1 MADGG
6 KATPSLSTIGRDD
19 LIFLIAGLLA
29 FIFSFI
35 DFAHLSISNVGT
47 ISGSSI
53 TAWHGTGALAAV
65 LVLLSIGLSAYNVFS
80 PGALDDMP
88 LAPRVIAEGLAALG
102 LLFFLIRWIT
112 LPGGTLFGQHYGY
125 VLAWGGYVMLV
136 LIIVQ
141 LVFGF
146 LAIRSAGDSF
156 SWQPATRTTTP
167 PLPDGQPPTSAGA
180 WAGPASPPPAPPEA
194 APPAPEGAAPP
205 ASPPAPPPPPAAP
218 EPPPEDAPPS

>member
-19 LIFLIAGLLA
+19 LIFLIAGVLA

-35 DFAHLSISNVGT
+35 DFAHLSVTNVGT
-47 ISGSSI
+47 IAGSSI
-53 TAWHGTGALAAV
+53 TAWHGTGAIAAV
-65 LVLLSIGLSAYNVFS
+65 LVLLSVGLAAYNVFS

-88 LAPRVIAEGLAALG
+88 LPARVIAEGLAALG

-136 LIIVQ
+136 LMIVQ

-156 SWQPATRTTTP
+156 SPKPRGETTP
-167 PLPDGQPPTSAGA
+167 PVPPAGPPTASAGA
-180 WAGPASPPPAPPEA
+180 WAGPAAPPPAPPEA
-194 APPAPEGAAPP
+194 APPPPEGAAAPP
-205 ASPPAPPPPPAAP
+205 PPEPPPPPPAP
-218 EPPPEDAPPS
+218 EPPPADAPPV